1 MYNGHVSLT
10 ACSDLSAADWI
21 TDSDLSSWQLVT
33 LGPSGFAAYARLR
46 FLPDPAYEGQSENDV
61 VISDDAP
68 LESAQLAAVLE
79 VLSRHTRTPDEC
91 YFCVWDGW
99 GPGIEGVYIGESML
113 LEYSD
118 DGDVTPGFEP
128 TRAQPGLAPASPS
141 SESDLPK
148 VVVPNRAYFLFRGAP
163 SDLGDLPD
171 PAAFIWPAD
180 RSWCVAHD
188 VDPHWAGIGADTAA
202 IDELVSVPRL
212 DVVRTDPG
220 APQPFYR

>member
-1 MYNGHVSLT
+1 MTLT
-10 ACSDLSAADWI
+10 ACSDLSAAGWI
-21 TDSDLSSWQLVT
+21 TRSDLSWWQLVT

-46 FLPDPAYEGQSENDV
+46 FLPDPAYEGQSEHDAA
-61 VISDDAP
+61 IGDDALP
-68 LESAQLAAVLE
+68 ESAQLGAVLE
-79 VLSRHTRTPDEC
+79 VLRRHTRTPDDC

-99 GPGIEGVYIGESML
+99 GPGIDGVHIGDRTL
-113 LEYSD
+113 LIYSD
-118 DGDVTPGFEP
+118 DVDARPGLEP

-141 SESDLPK
+141 SGPPVPK

-163 SDLGDLPD
+163 SDLSDLPD

-180 RSWCVAHD
+180 RAWCIAHD

-202 IDELVSVPRL
+202 IDQLVSDARL
-212 DVVRTDPG
+212 DVVPAEPG